1 MHACA
6 PAAHVFKVIVVLTVD
21 SATIGTAMNHE
32 RAAMARAID
41 LAQRRQGRTHPNP
54 PVGALVIT
62 PGGRCVGTGST
73 QTAGNAHAETVALVE
88 AGARARG
95 ATLVVTLEPCNHA
108 GRTPPCTETIVRAGI
123 NRIII
128 GSRDMNPEVRG
139 GGIEYLHQHGV
150 EVVLETNQLAVDL
163 AQGHHKLCQTGRP
176 LVTAKWA
183 MTLDGRVNVPTG
195 GGRVSGSDA
204 RRHVHE
210 LRDSVDAVI
219 TGAESIRVDDSRL
232 TVRPPP
238 EDGRQP
244 IGVVFDS
251 LARTNP
257 AARIFQSE
265 ADTLVLTTQTAP
277 LNRVRALEQAG
288 ATVIECPSEETN
300 RICVDSA
307 LAVLGTRGLATV
319 LLEAGPTLTK
329 AFLDADAVDRSAIF
343 VAPWTMG
350 SGQLAPISVSELQ
363 KDNSPDQAIRL
374 LGPDLLFLSNKRR
387 YGSGS
392 A

>member
-1 MHACA
+1 M
-6 PAAHVFKVIVVLTVD
+6 
-21 SATIGTAMNHE
+21 
-32 RAAMARAID
+32 
-41 LAQRRQGRTHPNP
+41 
-54 PVGALVIT
+54 
-62 PGGRCVGTGST
+62 
-73 QTAGNAHAETVALVE
+73 
-88 AGARARG
+88 
-95 ATLVVTLEPCNHA
+95 
-108 GRTPPCTETIVRAGI
+108 
-123 NRIII
+123 
-128 GSRDMNPEVRG
+128 
-139 GGIEYLHQHGV
+139 GIEYLHQHGV
-150 EVVLETNQLAVDL
+150 EVVLETVQLAVDL

-183 MTLDGRVNVPTG
+183 MTLDGRVNVPAG

-329 AFLDADAVDRSAIF
+329 AFLDADAVDRSAVF

-363 KDNSPDQAIRL
+363 KDSSPDQAIRL

-387 YGSGS
+387 YGPES

>member
-1 MHACA
+1 M
-6 PAAHVFKVIVVLTVD
+6 FKVIVVLTVD
-21 SATIGTAMNHE
+21 SATIGTPMNHE
-32 RAAMARAID
+32 RAAMERAID
-41 LAQRRQGRTHPNP
+41 LARRQQGRTHPNP

-62 PGGRCVGTGST
+62 PGGCCIGTGST
-73 QTAGNAHAETVALVE
+73 QTAGNAHAEAVALVK
-88 AGARARG
+88 AGVRARG

-123 NRIII
+123 NRIVI
-128 GSRDMNPEVRG
+128 GSRDMNPAVRG
-139 GGIEYLHQHGV
+139 GGIGYLRQHGV
-150 EVVLETNQLAVDL
+150 EVVLETIQAAVDL
-163 AQGHHKLCQTGRP
+163 AQGHHKLCETGRP
-176 LVTAKWA
+176 FVTAKWA
-183 MTLDGRVNVPTG
+183 MTLDGRVNVPAG
-195 GGRVSGSDA
+195 GGRVTGSAA

-257 AARIFQSE
+257 GARIFQSE
-265 ADTLVLTTQTAP
+265 ANTLVLTTQAAP
-277 LNRVRALEQAG
+277 LRRVRALEQAG
-288 ATVIECPSEETN
+288 ATVIECPSEKTN

-307 LAVLGTRGLATV
+307 LAVLGNRGLTTV
-319 LLEAGPTLTK
+319 LLEAGPTLTR
-329 AFLDADAVDRSAIF
+329 AFLDADAVDQSAVF
-343 VAPWTMG
+343 VAAWTMG

-363 KDNSPDQAIRL
+363 KDCSSGQVMHL
-374 LGPDLLFLSNKRR
+374 VGPDLLFLSDERR
-387 YGSGS
+387 YGPG
-392 A
+392 AA

>member
-1 MHACA
+1 M
-6 PAAHVFKVIVVLTVD
+6 FKVIVVLTVD
-21 SATIGTAMNHE
+21 SATIGTPMNHE
-32 RAAMARAID
+32 RAAMERAID
-41 LAQRRQGRTHPNP
+41 LARHRQGRTHPNP

-62 PGGRCVGTGST
+62 PGGCCIGTGST
-73 QTAGNAHAETVALVE
+73 QTAGNAHAEAVALVE

-123 NRIII
+123 NRIVI
-128 GSRDMNPEVRG
+128 GSRDMNPAVRG
-139 GGIEYLHQHGV
+139 GGIEYLRQRGI
-150 EVVLETNQLAVDL
+150 EVVLKTIQAAADL
-163 AQGHHKLCQTGRP
+163 AQGHHKLCETGRP
-176 LVTAKWA
+176 FVTAKWA
-183 MTLDGRVNVPTG
+183 MTLDGRVNVPSG
-195 GGRVSGSDA
+195 GGRVTGSAA

-257 AARIFQSE
+257 DARIFQSE
-265 ADTLVLTTQTAP
+265 ADTLVLTTQAAP
-277 LNRVRALEQAG
+277 LSRVRSLEQAG
-288 ATVIECPSEETN
+288 ATVIECPSEESN

-307 LAVLGTRGLATV
+307 LTVLGNRGLTTV
-319 LLEAGPTLTK
+319 LLEAGPTLTR
-329 AFLDADAVDRSAIF
+329 AFLDADAVDQSAVF
-343 VAPWTMG
+343 VAAWTMG

-363 KDNSPDQAIRL
+363 KDCSFGQVMHL
-374 LGPDLLFLSNKRR
+374 VGPDLLFLSDERR
-387 YGSGS
+387 YGPG
-392 A
+392 AA

>member
-6 PAAHVFKVIVVLTVD
+6 PAADVFRVIIVLTVG
-21 SATIGTAMNHE
+21 SATIGTTINHE
-32 RAAMARAID
+32 RVAMARAID
-41 LAQRRQGRTHPNP
+41 LARHRQGRTHPNP

-62 PGGRCVGTGST
+62 PGGCCVATGST
-73 QTAGNAHAETVALVE
+73 QTAGDAHAEAVALVE
-88 AGARARG
+88 AGTRARG

-123 NRIII
+123 NRIVI
-128 GSRDMNPEVRG
+128 GSRDMNPAVRG
-139 GGIEYLHQHGV
+139 GGIGYLRPRGV
-150 EVVLETNQLAVDL
+150 EVVLETIQAAADL
-163 AQGHHKLCQTGRP
+163 AQGHHKLCETGRP
-176 LVTAKWA
+176 FVTAKWA
-183 MTLDGRVNVPTG
+183 MTLDGRVNVPAG
-195 GGRVSGSDA
+195 GGRVTGSAA

-219 TGAESIRVDDSRL
+219 TGAGSIRVDDSRL

-244 IGVVFDS
+244 IRVVFDS

-257 AARIFQSE
+257 GARIFQSE
-265 ADTLVLTTQTAP
+265 ADTLVLTTQAAP
-277 LNRVRALEQAG
+277 LSRVHTLEQAG

-307 LAVLGTRGLATV
+307 LAVLGNRGLTTV
-319 LLEAGPTLTK
+319 LLEAGPTLTR
-329 AFLDADAVDRSAIF
+329 AFLDADAVDQSAVF
-343 VAPWTMG
+343 VAAWTMG

-363 KDNSPDQAIRL
+363 KNGSSGQVMHL
-374 LGPDLLFLSNKRR
+374 VGPDLLFLSDERR
-387 YGSGS
+387 YGPG
-392 A
+392 AA

>member
-1 MHACA
+1 
-6 PAAHVFKVIVVLTVD
+6 
-21 SATIGTAMNHE
+21 MNHE
-32 RAAMARAID
+32 RAAMERAID
-41 LAQRRQGRTHPNP
+41 LARHRQGRTHPNP

-62 PGGRCVGTGST
+62 PGGCCIGTGST
-73 QTAGNAHAETVALVE
+73 QTAGNAHAEAVALVE

-123 NRIII
+123 NRIVI
-128 GSRDMNPEVRG
+128 GSRDMNPAVRG
-139 GGIEYLHQHGV
+139 GGIEYLRQRGI
-150 EVVLETNQLAVDL
+150 EVVLKTIQAAADL
-163 AQGHHKLCQTGRP
+163 AQGHHKLCETGRP
-176 LVTAKWA
+176 FVTAKWA
-183 MTLDGRVNVPTG
+183 MTLDGRVNVPSG
-195 GGRVSGSDA
+195 GGRVTGSAA

-257 AARIFQSE
+257 DARIFQSE
-265 ADTLVLTTQTAP
+265 ADTLVLTTQAAP
-277 LNRVRALEQAG
+277 LSRVRALEQAG
-288 ATVIECPSEETN
+288 ATVIECPSEESN

-307 LAVLGTRGLATV
+307 LTVLGNRGLTTV
-319 LLEAGPTLTK
+319 LLEAGPTLTR
-329 AFLDADAVDRSAIF
+329 AFLDADAVDQSAVF
-343 VAPWTMG
+343 VAAWTMG

-363 KDNSPDQAIRL
+363 KDCSFGQVMHL
-374 LGPDLLFLSNKRR
+374 VGPDLLFLSDERR
-387 YGSGS
+387 YGPG
-392 A
+392 AA